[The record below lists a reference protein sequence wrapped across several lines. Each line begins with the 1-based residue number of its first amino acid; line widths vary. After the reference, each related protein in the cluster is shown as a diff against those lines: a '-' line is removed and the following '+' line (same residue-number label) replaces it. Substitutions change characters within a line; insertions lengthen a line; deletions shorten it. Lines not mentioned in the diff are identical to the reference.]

1 MIKAG
6 KARDFSRDPKDW
18 IFLDIGFSSE
28 SKTCGLKVFG
38 EPAQNQ
44 SWADAC
50 HEIKN
55 AIRSC
60 NKDIN
65 LMIEAPLSVTFN
77 AKNNPVQR
85 SFEKRGKNTRYW
97 YLQGGVVTLLSAA
110 YLIRQ
115 LYDLEGTNIFLF
127 EAFISFKPQ
136 KTDHMDDASLM
147 ERGIIG
153 GALPIEKADIRMS
166 KEHLIESSMA
176 RFGYDYGVPPVFVFP
191 PNTTNPIK

>member
-1 MIKAG
+1 MIIAG
-6 KARDFSRDPKDW
+6 KTHGFSRAPEDW

-28 SKTCGLKVFG
+28 AKTCGLKIFG
-38 EPAQNQ
+38 EPARNQ

-50 HEIKN
+50 LEIKN

-60 NKDIN
+60 KKDIN

-85 SFEKRGKNTRYW
+85 SFEKRGKSTRYW

-115 LYDLEGTNIFLF
+115 LYDMEESNIFLF

-147 ERGIIG
+147 ERGIVEGASPIG
-153 GALPIEKADIRMS
+153 KADIQMS
-166 KEHLIESSMA
+166 KEHKIEASIA
-176 RFGYDYGVPPVFVFP
+176 KFGYSFGVPPVFVFD
-191 PNTTNPIK
+191 TQE

>member
-1 MIKAG
+1 MVKAG

-28 SKTCGLKVFG
+28 SKTCGLKIFG

-50 HEIKN
+50 LEIKN
-55 AIRSC
+55 AIHSC
-60 NKDIN
+60 NKNIN

-77 AKNNPVQR
+77 NTNNPVRR
-85 SFEKRGKNTRYW
+85 SFEKRGKSTRYW

-115 LYDLEGTNIFLF
+115 LYDLKESNISLF

-147 ERGIIG
+147 ERGIVE
-153 GALPIEKADIRMS
+153 GALPIGKADIRMS
-166 KEHLIESSMA
+166 KEHKIEASMA
-176 RFGYDYGVPPVFVFP
+176 KFGYSFGVPPVFIF
-191 PNTTNPIK
+191 NAQEC